1 MLEAIACHTDA
12 HRAPMCME
20 SRDGTAKGTWE
31 IYSKFSSLSLLTS
44 QANTTLKT
52 ALHLWLSHHSLL
64 GCGKGKVLGRTTLQD
79 SGVCHGAEVTSHNWD
94 FLFFFF
100 FPPEFDLPLTYLWQL
115 QRRRTDKINNAHISG
130 LLWNWNLLKLIEHVG
145 IWYIELLA
153 KKLTFMRVYNGILD
167 LNDHLSAR
175 KSR

>member
-1 MLEAIACHTDA
+1 MPTELLCAW
-12 HRAPMCME
+12 RAEMVQLRARERFTPNFRHFLCSPLRLIPPWKLLCIFGFHITHCLAVERGRCWVGLHYRTQVCAME
-20 SRDGTAKGTWE
+20 LR
-31 IYSKFSSLSLLTS
+31 
-44 QANTTLKT
+44 
-52 ALHLWLSHHSLL
+52 SHPIT
-64 GCGKGKVLGRTTLQD
+64 GI
-79 SGVCHGAEVTSHNWD
+79 
-94 FLFFFF
+94 FFFFFF

-115 QRRRTDKINNAHISG
+115 QCRRTDKINNAHISG

-153 KKLTFMRVYNGILD
+153 KKLTFMKVYNGILD